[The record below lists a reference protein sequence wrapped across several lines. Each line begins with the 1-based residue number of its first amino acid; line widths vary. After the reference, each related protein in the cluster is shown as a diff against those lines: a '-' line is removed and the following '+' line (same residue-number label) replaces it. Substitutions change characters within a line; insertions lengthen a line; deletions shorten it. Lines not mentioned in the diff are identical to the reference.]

1 MLILCKIIYK
11 YNNMSDNLD
20 QQNNQDIIKLTEEQ
34 KQELEDKNQQEDLEQ
49 LYKIIDTINS
59 DIWLKESLAK
69 NNWDEFQIIQ
79 FEMYK
84 DFINDVNEIVKD
96 WVLNKVEKW
105 RLDSIDTIIERIKW
119 TNEFTFEIW
128 NLFLK
133 GLTDNDKEKIS
144 DLNWIKSIKSLVY
157 SREILDKLPWDKEYI
172 WGLKIIL
179 WLIENVW
186 SSNIKESEL
195 KKINIL
201 IEEIFWNWLEESDII
216 NLHTLQTLLLMSYNS
231 EQNQKYENFSI
242 SQEEKENN
250 NLSEKDIDN
259 TQDILDIFYSFDES
273 WDSMNEISP
282 TLWNF
287 MDSIAVE
294 IKEWLKW
301 EEWNTLWASL
311 RVIIDR
317 FFSIKKDFNKIDFK
331 DPYSIINFSKSLIWF
346 NKDPF
351 MLNLFNSIRFII
363 PRTLNLIF
371 IWIKEI
377 KNYYLKSTWPET
389 WHWVLIQEIHKMRDN
404 VKWWDY
410 SFDWLKETAS
420 LWADV
425 VDNTLVE
432 WLSIINWWTDAVLDF
447 SWTILNTLL
456 LPEKTLEK
464 ITDFAWNAWE
474 QLDLFSEFIHEDLD
488 QEKKAQVLYISSY
501 IVTYLSCAVSIPW
514 TVWLNDKVSKL
525 FNILSSI
532 TWKPVAGLIK
542 IAKKWAD
549 KIKNIPWYKTITID
563 KIVSINNAAK
573 KNTTNVAK
581 KSTILEK
588 IDGISWKITAFTQDN
603 VLQNNVDYKINLN
616 AS

>member
-11 YNNMSDNLD
+11 YNNMIDNLD

-49 LYKIIDTINS
+49 LHKIIDTINS

-79 FEMYK
+79 LEMYK

-317 FFSIKKDFNKIDFK
+317 LLSIKKDFNKIDFK
-331 DPYSIINFSKSLIWF
+331 DPDSIINFSKSLIWF

-464 ITDFAWNAWE
+464 ITDFAWDAWE

-525 FNILSSI
+525 FNTLSSI

-549 KIKNIPWYKTITID
+549 KIKNIPWYKSID

-573 KNTTNVAK
+573 KSTTNVAK
-581 KSTILEK
+581 KRTILEK
-588 IDGISWKITAFTQDN
+588 IDGYSWKITAWTQAN
-603 VLQNNVDYKINLN
+603 VFQKNVDNKINLN
-616 AS
+616 VS